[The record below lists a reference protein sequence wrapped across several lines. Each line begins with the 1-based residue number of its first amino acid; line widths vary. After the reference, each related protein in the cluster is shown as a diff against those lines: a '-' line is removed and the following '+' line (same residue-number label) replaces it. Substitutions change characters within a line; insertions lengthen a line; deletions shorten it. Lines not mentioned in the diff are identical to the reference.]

1 LLLQF
6 HLDPECLDRLI
17 CKCAQNGR
25 FRFAGNAMCNNP
37 LCDIE
42 HDCVS
47 EERAAD
53 EDGVPD
59 SSDRAPTRLRRFVRE
74 ITTGFGVILAFIAIM
89 AGVMALQLWHVL
101 PPTLHPPG

>member
-1 LLLQF
+1 
-6 HLDPECLDRLI
+6 
-17 CKCAQNGR
+17 
-25 FRFAGNAMCNNP
+25 MCNNP

-42 HDCVS
+42 HDCVAPS
-47 EERAAD
+47 EARAAS

-59 SSDRAPTRLRRFVRE
+59 SDGARASPLRRFVRE
-74 ITTGFGVILAFIAIM
+74 VTTGFGVIVAFTAVM